1 MLVVGPHNTLYTRYS
16 VVSFL
21 FVHWSGQFQR
31 VAALAA
37 SFGFSDFTQLDLNAA
52 IRLTAGR

>member
-1 MLVVGPHNTLYTRYS
+1 MLVVGPHTLYSRYS

-21 FVHWSGQFQR
+21 FVHWSGQFQS
-31 VAALAA
+31 VAALAT